1 MTNLIP
7 EKRVNKLGFPV
18 TKHVL
23 PPSAANKTKTAIP
36 VPSFSVV
43 DTRGQ
48 WSDLEPMVR
57 DYVALRTDSPEDVVH
72 RISKLDSVVQRQVT
86 DALLSGDDYSSF
98 TALSV
103 MEECKDNQVAYIMGT
118 LSFHRAMHL
127 GMHGDD
133 APGKYSGV
141 IQRSGFSSLKSRFS
155 FEFFGEPEGEVTQDR
170 LDHFK
175 AEVLSDNFDFR
186 HVYPLGFE
194 RYAAMQKVVDN
205 IDLVEAAI
213 PAMTKVKAGMRH
225 WRQEHGKS
233 TDAPY
238 LYVEDMMEI
247 AQVVKDRPDSAGK
260 FYQYARDRGGF
271 DADTFT
277 AMINTASP
285 SLYEGVL

>member
-1 MTNLIP
+1 M
-7 EKRVNKLGFPV
+7 
-18 TKHVL
+18 
-23 PPSAANKTKTAIP
+23 A
-36 VPSFSVV
+36 

-57 DYVALRTDSPEDVVH
+57 DYVALRTDSPEDVVR
-72 RISKLDSVVQRQVT
+72 RISNLDPVVQRQVT

-103 MEECKDNQVAYIMGT
+103 MEECKDNQIAYIMGT
-118 LSFHRAMHL
+118 LSFHRAMHH
-127 GMHGDD
+127 GMHGEEERS
-133 APGKYSGV
+133 KYSGV

-155 FEFFGEPEGEVTQDR
+155 FEYFGTPEGEVTQER

-186 HVYPLGFE
+186 HVYPLSFE
-194 RYAAMQKVVDN
+194 RYAAMQEVVSN

-213 PAMTKVKAGMRH
+213 PALTQVKAGMRH
-225 WRQEHGKS
+225 WRQANGKS

-238 LYVEDMMEI
+238 LYVEDMMGI
-247 AQVVKDRPDSAGK
+247 AQVVKARPDSAGH
-260 FYQYARDRGGF
+260 FYQYVRNRGNF
-271 DADTFT
+271 DADVFT
-277 AMINTASP
+277 AMIDTASP